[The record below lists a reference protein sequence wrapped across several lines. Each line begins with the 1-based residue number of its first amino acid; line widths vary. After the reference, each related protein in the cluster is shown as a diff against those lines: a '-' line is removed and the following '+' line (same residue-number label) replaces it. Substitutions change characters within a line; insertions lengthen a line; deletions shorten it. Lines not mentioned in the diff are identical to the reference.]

1 MGISTSLTRATL
13 YRIAAGV
20 TAIIA
25 LSTAVTYHLLYR
37 EIEQSALARL
47 TDYGVQRARYHESHF
62 AFLKG
67 LHEVVRRDFVERYS
81 APPSPDFEH
90 RFDEL
95 MSRYPDGAMRNSEK
109 FSDVERYSTGWIHRR
124 VQPDTEFKRR
134 WMLFFDLS
142 EKYKG
147 TFTSQFANFYFMHPS
162 QPSDMGYDDPERSGH
177 VRWAYDT
184 PADYA
189 LDQREY
195 FYLADAAHNPERK
208 TVWGGT
214 YYEPAYK
221 KILVPGVT
229 PVYVGDEHIANI
241 GTDEILD
248 ELEASIRQSDIAGAT
263 HTVFRGDGRLIIDPS
278 YMVQI
283 SESFEGFNIRDA
295 QDPRL
300 NALLRLATESAEL
313 PRSGLAPEIDEYYA
327 ISRLPSTGWYF
338 ASTLPGALVRA
349 QAFRSA
355 QWVFWSGISSLAFL
369 LLILTAILRRQIAQP
384 LNRLLAATRSVASGQ
399 APVANLGG
407 RENPRNEIGQLANAF
422 NHMVAK
428 VSERDIAVRREKE
441 RFRALIEHAAD
452 IISVVDAEG
461 IIRYVS
467 PSVAAVLNLPPA
479 HYVGRSIFE
488 IVHPEDAAGVEH
500 AYRAAIENPGA
511 PIERLEYRVRHAN
524 GEWRVFE
531 ATGTNQLDN
540 PSVEGIVV
548 NARDI
553 TEAVKAEAE
562 IARQRDTLY
571 QREKLAAMGSLL
583 AGVAHELNNPLSIV
597 AGRAIMLE
605 EEAGNETTVAAAG
618 KIRAAAERCA
628 RIVKTFLAMAR
639 QHTPQHTAVRL
650 NRVIEDSLEI
660 LSYSLRTGGVEVV
673 TDLAKDLPE
682 IAADADQLHQVFINL
697 LINAQQALADQPE
710 PRRLWIRSGH
720 DPAANALW
728 VEVADNGPG
737 IPEAIRSRIFD
748 PYFTTKPVGSGT
760 GVGLAVS
767 LGIVEAH
774 GGSLSATC
782 PPAGGAVFTV
792 RLPVQAADAVEA
804 DTAAPEPPESGR
816 GRILIVD
823 DEPEV
828 SALLADI
835 LASDRHGVDVAASG
849 REALRLLGNNG
860 GYAAILSDLRMPEM
874 DGPALYRE
882 IERRWPELARKVIF
896 VTGDSLSP
904 NVQVFLDAARCPVIE
919 KPFVPK
925 DVRQKVAQVEN
936 GGGTIR

>member
-1 MGISTSLTRATL
+1 MRISPSLTRSTL

-20 TAIIA
+20 TAIVA

-37 EIEQSALARL
+37 EIEQGALARL
-47 TDYGVQRARYHESHF
+47 TDYAVQRARYHESHF

-67 LHEVVRRDFVERYS
+67 LHEVVRRDFVERYE
-81 APPSPDFEH
+81 APPSTDIER

-142 EKYKG
+142 EKYRG

-221 KILVPGVT
+221 KILVPGIT
-229 PVYVGDEHIANI
+229 PVYVGDEHVANI

-248 ELEASIRQSDIAGAT
+248 ELEASIRQSDIAGAS
-263 HTVFRGDGRLIIDPS
+263 HTVFRGDGRLIIDRS
-278 YMVQI
+278 YMAQI
-283 SESFEGFNIRDA
+283 SEGFDGFNIRDA
-295 QDPRL
+295 RDSRL
-300 NALLRLATESAEL
+300 DALLRLATESVAL
-313 PRSGLAPEIDEYYA
+313 PRSGLAAEIDEYYA

-355 QWVFWSGISSLAFL
+355 QWVFWSGIASLAFL
-369 LLILTAILRRQIAQP
+369 LVVLTVILRRQIAYPMNQ
-384 LNRLLAATRSVASGQ
+384 LLGAIRSVGSGK
-399 APVANLGG
+399 AHVVGVDAL
-407 RENPRNEIGQLANAF
+407 ENPRNEIGQLADAF

-428 VSERDIAVRREKE
+428 VSERDVALRVEKE

-452 IISVVDAEG
+452 IINVVDAEG
-461 IIRYVS
+461 VVRYVS
-467 PSVAAVLNLPPA
+467 PSVETVLGFPPA
-479 HYVGRSIFE
+479 HYIGKSIFE
-488 IVHPEDAAGVEH
+488 IVHPEDVAIVEH
-500 AYRAAIENPGA
+500 AYRAALGNPDA
-511 PIERLEYRVRHAN
+511 PIERIEYRLRHQR
-524 GEWRVFE
+524 GDWRVCE
-531 ATGTNQLDN
+531 ATGTNQSDN
-540 PSVEGIVV
+540 PSVRGIVV

-553 TEAVKAEAE
+553 TEAKQAEEE
-562 IARQRDTLY
+562 ITRQREVLY

-597 AGRAIMLE
+597 VGRAIMLE
-605 EEAGNETTVAAAG
+605 EEAGNEAALAAAR

-639 QHTPQHTAVRL
+639 QHKPQHTAVRI
-650 NRVIEDSLEI
+650 NRIIEDSLEI
-660 LSYSLRTGGVEVV
+660 LGYSLRTGGVEVV
-673 TDLAKDLPE
+673 TQFAPDLPE

-697 LINAQQALADQPE
+697 IINAQQALADRPE
-710 PRRLWIRSGH
+710 PRRLRISSCH
-720 DPAANALW
+720 DPYTKDIW

-737 IPEAIRSRIFD
+737 IPEDIRSRIFD

-774 GGSLSATC
+774 GGRLTVSC
-782 PPAGGAVFTV
+782 PPEGGAVFVV
-792 RLPVQAADAVEA
+792 RLPVHAAEAVEA
-804 DTAAPEPPESGR
+804 EAVVPEPAG
-816 GRILIVD
+816 GGGKRILIVD
-823 DEPEV
+823 DEPDV

-835 LASDRHGVDVAASG
+835 LANDRYGIDVAASG
-849 REALRLLGNNG
+849 REALRLLAEND
-860 GYAAILSDLRMPEM
+860 GYEAILSDLRMPEM

-882 IERRWPELARKVIF
+882 IERRWPDLARKVIF
-896 VTGDSLSP
+896 VTGDSLSS
-904 NVQVFLDAARCPVIE
+904 NVQAFLGSARCPVIE
-919 KPFVPK
+919 KPFIPAE
-925 DVRQKVAQVEN
+925 VRQKVAQLEN
-936 GGGTIR
+936 AGSAVR